1 MLGALRDAQEA
12 ARHPVKSQF
21 DNAVYPA
28 MRRPSKNP
36 ARKFSADSQRL
47 ASLSQSMVR
56 ASSRLEA
63 RNWEARLDAVLQKQ
77 LANQQLQAI
86 DSALDHLFHTDLD
99 AYDALLDSIE
109 AISSSCTLE
118 HDGESHDALL
128 LAVPVL
134 AWTRFTIPSGPVGTA
149 AMQALT
155 AQLHGHIL
163 AADTRV
169 AIAPMLFSI
178 DQLPRSY
185 CDTHQLTRRM
195 AAAAVSGKALQVPAS
210 LPETAPFL
218 ADTRYLLLAVTA
230 KAGQPLLR
238 WQEDEAGPNR
248 AAATQAALTQW
259 QLQAGPSLQ
268 ALLPGCGIE
277 LMLPG
282 AYYVTCRDADKAI
295 RPISLRA
302 AVHFL
307 THTLSVEPA
316 QLSVVVAAI
325 GEESGDYRV
334 DEFRIAYSV
343 GDSPDVVYG
352 VVWPLYDEETAE
364 EFIAPVSL
372 RPAGNAPLTP
382 LQQIIAVLRETGI
395 TRIQQAGSVM
405 PAEYCDDCGSP
416 LFCNAEEDMVHAEM
430 PEDAQQ
436 NTGHLH

>member
-1 MLGALRDAQEA
+1 
-12 ARHPVKSQF
+12 
-21 DNAVYPA
+21 

-56 ASSRLEA
+56 ASSRIES
-63 RNWEARLDAVLQKQ
+63 RNWEARLDLVLQKQ
-77 LANQQLQAI
+77 LANQQMQAI

-109 AISSSCTLE
+109 AISGSCTLE
-118 HDGESHDALL
+118 HDGKAHDALL

-134 AWTRFTIPSGPVGTA
+134 AWTRFTIPSGPISAA

-155 AQLHGHIL
+155 AQLYGHIL
-163 AADTRV
+163 ASNTRA
-169 AIAPMLFSI
+169 AIAPTLFSI

-185 CDTHQLTRRM
+185 GDTYQLTRRM
-195 AAAAVSGKALQVPAS
+195 AEAALSGKALQSPAA
-210 LPETAPFL
+210 LPDTAPFL
-218 ADTRYLLLAVTA
+218 ADTRYVLLAVTA
-230 KAGQPLLR
+230 EAGQPLLR

-248 AAATQAALTQW
+248 VAATQAALTQW

-268 ALLPGCGIE
+268 AMLPGCGIE

-302 AVHFL
+302 AAHYL
-307 THTLSVEPA
+307 THTLAIEPA
-316 QLSVVVAAI
+316 QLSVVIAAI

-343 GDSPDVVYG
+343 VDSQEVVYG

-364 EFIAPVSL
+364 DFISTLSPI
-372 RPAGNAPLTP
+372 RPAANAPLTP

-405 PAEYCDDCGSP
+405 PGEYCDDCGSP
-416 LFCNAEEDMVHAEM
+416 LFCNVEEEMVHAEM

>member
-1 MLGALRDAQEA
+1 
-12 ARHPVKSQF
+12 
-21 DNAVYPA
+21 
-28 MRRPSKNP
+28 MRRPSKNS

-56 ASSRLEA
+56 SSSRIES
-63 RNWEARLDAVLQKQ
+63 RQWEARLDTVLQKQ
-77 LANQQLQAI
+77 LASQQLQAI
-86 DSALDHLFHTDLD
+86 DGALDHLFHTDLD

-109 AISSSCTLE
+109 AISSSCTLIHE
-118 HDGESHDALL
+118 DQAHDALL

-134 AWTRFTIPSGPVGTA
+134 AWTRFAIPSGPISAVA
-149 AMQALT
+149 LQALT
-155 AQLHGHIL
+155 AQLFGHIL
-163 AADTRV
+163 ASNTRA
-169 AIAPMLFSI
+169 AIAPTLFSI

-185 CDTHQLTRRM
+185 CDTWQLTRQM
-195 AAAAVSGKALQVPAS
+195 AEAAISGKVLQVPAE

-218 ADTRYLLLAVTA
+218 ADTRYLLLVVTA
-230 KAGQPLLR
+230 EAGQPLLR
-238 WQEDEAGPNR
+238 WQEEETGPNR
-248 AAATQAALTQW
+248 VASTMAALTQW

-268 ALLPGCGIE
+268 ALLPGCGVE
-277 LMLPG
+277 LMLPS
-282 AYYVTCRDADKAI
+282 AYYVACRDADKAI

-302 AVHFL
+302 AAHYL

-316 QLSVVVAAI
+316 QLSVVIAAI

-343 GDSPDVVYG
+343 GDSQDVVYG

-364 EFIAPVSL
+364 EFMSSLAHL
-372 RPAGNAPLTP
+372 RPAPNAPLSP

-395 TRIQQAGSVM
+395 TRIQQVQSLM
-405 PAEYCDDCGSP
+405 PGEHCDDCGSP
-416 LFCNAEEDMVHAEM
+416 LFCNNEEEMVHADM

>member
-1 MLGALRDAQEA
+1 
-12 ARHPVKSQF
+12 
-21 DNAVYPA
+21 
-28 MRRPSKNP
+28 
-36 ARKFSADSQRL
+36 
-47 ASLSQSMVR
+47 MVR
-56 ASSRLEA
+56 ASSRIES
-63 RNWEARLDAVLQKQ
+63 RNWEARLDLVLQKQ
-77 LANQQLQAI
+77 LANQQMQAI

-109 AISSSCTLE
+109 AISGSCTLE
-118 HDGESHDALL
+118 HDGKAHDALL

-134 AWTRFTIPSGPVGTA
+134 AWTRFTIPSGPISAA

-155 AQLHGHIL
+155 AQLYGHIL
-163 AADTRV
+163 ASNTRA
-169 AIAPMLFSI
+169 AIAPTLFSI

-185 CDTHQLTRRM
+185 GDTYQLTRRM
-195 AAAAVSGKALQVPAS
+195 AEAALSGKSLQMPAALPD
-210 LPETAPFL
+210 TAPFL
-218 ADTRYLLLAVTA
+218 ADTRYVLLAVTA
-230 KAGQPLLR
+230 EAGQPLLR

-248 AAATQAALTQW
+248 VAATQAALTQW

-268 ALLPGCGIE
+268 AMLPGCGIE

-282 AYYVTCRDADKAI
+282 AYYVTCREADKAI

-302 AVHFL
+302 AAHYL
-307 THTLSVEPA
+307 THALAVEPA
-316 QLSVVVAAI
+316 QLSVVIAAI

-334 DEFRIAYSV
+334 DEFRLAYSV
-343 GDSPDVVYG
+343 GDSQEVVYG

-364 EFIAPVSL
+364 EFISSL
-372 RPAGNAPLTP
+372 SPIRPAANAPLTP

-405 PAEYCDDCGSP
+405 PGEYCDDCGSP
-416 LFCNAEEDMVHAEM
+416 LFCNVEDEMVHAEM

>member
-1 MLGALRDAQEA
+1 
-12 ARHPVKSQF
+12 
-21 DNAVYPA
+21 

-56 ASSRLEA
+56 ASSRIES
-63 RNWEARLDAVLQKQ
+63 RNWEARLDLVLQKQ
-77 LANQQLQAI
+77 LANQQMQAI

-109 AISSSCTLE
+109 AISGSCTLE
-118 HDGESHDALL
+118 HDGKVHDALL

-134 AWTRFTIPSGPVGTA
+134 AWTRFTIPSGPISAA

-155 AQLHGHIL
+155 AQLYGHIL
-163 AADTRV
+163 ASNTRA
-169 AIAPMLFSI
+169 AIAPTLFSI

-185 CDTHQLTRRM
+185 GDTYQLTRRM
-195 AAAAVSGKALQVPAS
+195 AEAALSGKALQVPAA
-210 LPETAPFL
+210 LPDTAPFL
-218 ADTRYLLLAVTA
+218 ADTRYVLLAVTA
-230 KAGQPLLR
+230 EAGQPLLR

-248 AAATQAALTQW
+248 VAATQAALTQW

-268 ALLPGCGIE
+268 AMLPGCGIE

-302 AVHFL
+302 AAHYL
-307 THTLSVEPA
+307 THTLAIEPA
-316 QLSVVVAAI
+316 QLSVVIAAI

-343 GDSPDVVYG
+343 GDSQEVVYG

-364 EFIAPVSL
+364 DFISTL
-372 RPAGNAPLTP
+372 SQFRPAANSPLTP

-405 PAEYCDDCGSP
+405 PGEYCDDCGSP
-416 LFCNAEEDMVHAEM
+416 LFCNVEEEMVHAEM

>member
-1 MLGALRDAQEA
+1 
-12 ARHPVKSQF
+12 
-21 DNAVYPA
+21 
-28 MRRPSKNP
+28 MRRPSKNS

-56 ASSRLEA
+56 SSSRIES
-63 RNWEARLDAVLQKQ
+63 RQWEARLDTVLQKQ
-77 LANQQLQAI
+77 LASQQVQAI
-86 DSALDHLFHTDLD
+86 DGALDHLFHTDLD

-109 AISSSCTLE
+109 AISSSCTLI
-118 HDGESHDALL
+118 HDDRAHDALL

-134 AWTRFTIPSGPVGTA
+134 AWTRFAIPSGPINAVA
-149 AMQALT
+149 LQSLT
-155 AQLHGHIL
+155 AQLFGHIL
-163 AADTRV
+163 ASNTRA
-169 AIAPMLFSI
+169 AIAPTLFSI

-185 CDTHQLTRRM
+185 CDTWQLTRQM
-195 AAAAVSGKALQVPAS
+195 AEAAMSGKVLQVPAE

-218 ADTRYLLLAVTA
+218 ADTRYLLLVVTA
-230 KAGQPLLR
+230 EAGQPLLR
-238 WQEDEAGPNR
+238 WQEEESGPNR
-248 AAATQAALTQW
+248 VASTMAALTQW

-277 LMLPG
+277 LMLPS
-282 AYYVTCRDADKAI
+282 AYYLACRDADKAI

-302 AVHFL
+302 AAHYL

-316 QLSVVVAAI
+316 QLSVVIAAI

-334 DEFRIAYSV
+334 DEFRVAYSV
-343 GDSPDVVYG
+343 GDSQDVVYG

-364 EFIAPVSL
+364 EFMSSLAQL
-372 RPAGNAPLTP
+372 RPAPNAPLSP

-395 TRIQQAGSVM
+395 TRIQQVQSVM
-405 PAEYCDDCGSP
+405 PGEHCDDCGSP
-416 LFCNAEEDMVHAEM
+416 LFCNSEEEMVHADM

>member
-1 MLGALRDAQEA
+1 
-12 ARHPVKSQF
+12 
-21 DNAVYPA
+21 

-36 ARKFSADSQRL
+36 SRKFSADSQRL

-56 ASSRLEA
+56 ASSRIES
-63 RNWEARLDAVLQKQ
+63 RNWEARLDALLQKQ
-77 LANQQLQAI
+77 LAHQQLQAI

-118 HDGESHDALL
+118 HEGKTYDALL

-134 AWTRFTIPSGPVGTA
+134 AWTRFSIPSGPIGTA

-163 AADTRV
+163 AAHTRA

-185 CDTHQLTRRM
+185 GDTYQLTRRM
-195 AAAAVSGKALQVPAS
+195 ADAALSGKALQVPAS

-218 ADTRYLLLAVTA
+218 ADTRHVLLVVTA
-230 KAGQPLLR
+230 EAGQPLLR
-238 WQEDEAGPNR
+238 WQEEEAGSNR

-268 ALLPGCGIE
+268 ALLPGCGVE

-282 AYYVTCRDADKAI
+282 AYYVSCRDADKAV

-302 AVHFL
+302 AVHYL

-316 QLSVVVAAI
+316 QLSVVIAPV

-334 DEFRIAYSV
+334 DEFRIAYSL

-364 EFIAPVSL
+364 EFIANLSQL
-372 RPAGNAPLTP
+372 RPAPNGPMTP

-395 TRIQQAGSVM
+395 TRIQQAGTVM

-416 LFCNAEEDMVHAEM
+416 LFCNLEEEMVHAEM